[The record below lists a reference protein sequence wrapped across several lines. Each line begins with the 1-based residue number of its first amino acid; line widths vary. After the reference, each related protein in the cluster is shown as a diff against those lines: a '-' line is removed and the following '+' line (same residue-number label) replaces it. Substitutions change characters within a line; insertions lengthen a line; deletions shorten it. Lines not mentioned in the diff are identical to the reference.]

1 MTETLVVAEP
11 GGWLAE
17 FQRARCAGDSALST
31 YQGMLADEI
40 VLPQS
45 AAENSDPAIL
55 VLACNAWAEAMQNQ
69 VMLIAGEYA
78 PEVTWSYYVHD
89 YLTQAMAG
97 GHAQYFAVCG
107 GDELAIK
114 CAGAG
119 LKSMLADPH
128 LDLFNL
134 MVRLKRSPRVA
145 AAKLAKQKGYRSVEA
160 AFRELD
166 KKLHEL
172 EAREP
177 LAPRQK
183 TWLKSLRKLKLA
195 PDAEMSS
202 HLVRIAQLN
211 PLRAKRLEEAARVRA
226 DHERT
231 DPGFKTVRALC
242 EMAGVQL
249 SSVGKGAFGN
259 MHSVWPDGPQRSAYL
274 VRVES
279 ERGAL
284 WAAIYQDGGLFKQ
297 RLAVLIEPGRALPLG
312 SLKLS
317 KSDFEAIVP
326 GSGR

>member
-17 FQRARCAGDSALST
+17 FQRTRCAGNSALST

-45 AAENSDPAIL
+45 AADNSDPAIL

-78 PEVTWSYYVHD
+78 PEATFSYYVHD
-89 YLTQAMAG
+89 YLTQAMAS
-97 GHAQYFAVCG
+97 GHGQYFAMRG

-134 MVRLKRSPRVA
+134 MVRLKRSPRPA
-145 AAKLAKQKGYRSVEA
+145 ATKLAKQKGYRSVEA

-166 KKLHEL
+166 KKLHDL

-202 HLVRIAQLN
+202 HLMRIAQLN
-211 PLRAKRLEEAARVRA
+211 GLRSKRLEEASRARA
-226 DHERT
+226 EFERT
-231 DPGFKTVRALC
+231 DPGFKTARALC

-249 SSVGKGAFGN
+249 SGVGKSAFGE
-259 MHSVWPDGPQRSAYL
+259 MHSVWPEGPRRPAYL
-274 VRVES
+274 VRIES
-279 ERGAL
+279 ERGPL
-284 WAAIYQDGGLFKQ
+284 WMAAYEEVGVFKQ

-317 KSDFEAIVP
+317 KDDYAAIVP
-326 GSGR
+326 GARG

>member
-17 FQRARCAGDSALST
+17 YQRAHCAGGSALST
-31 YQGMLADEI
+31 YQGLLTDEI

-45 AAENSDPAIL
+45 AVDASDPAVL
-55 VLACNAWAEAMQNQ
+55 ALACNAWAEAMQNQ
-69 VMLIAGEYA
+69 VMLLPGEYA
-78 PEVTWSYYVHD
+78 PEAAWSYYVQD

-97 GHAQYFAVCG
+97 GHAQYFAVRG
-107 GDELAIK
+107 GDELALK

-128 LDLFNL
+128 LELFNL
-134 MVRLKRSPRVA
+134 MVRLRRLPKPA
-145 AAKLAKQKGYRSVEA
+145 AQKLAKQKGYRSVA
-160 AFRELD
+160 IAFRELD

-195 PDAEMSS
+195 PDAEMSA
-202 HLVRIAQLN
+202 HLMRIAALN
-211 PLRAKRLEEAARVRA
+211 PLRQQRLEEATQARA
-226 DHERT
+226 QHERT
-231 DPGFKTVRALC
+231 DPGFTTVRALC

-249 SSVGKGAFGN
+249 SGLSKAGFAE
-259 MHSVWPDGPQRSAYL
+259 MRSIWPEGPERSAFI
-274 VRVES
+274 VRADTD
-279 ERGAL
+279 RGPL
-284 WAAIYQDGGLFKQ
+284 AAAFYKDGGLFKT

-317 KSDFEAIVP
+317 KEAFSEIVP
-326 GSGR
+326 GRA